1 MNLRYLL
8 NRKQVLA
15 FGQPSVQ
22 SWDVFIS
29 AYNSSERVQQVFERV
44 VASRKYWVA
53 LPEYGYAKDELPNHP
68 DVVSFADGNEAEV
81 ILSLIK
87 QHIGIEALQGKKF
100 CIDITGFMRPHIL
113 FLVQYLQAVGLESFD
128 MIYTEPEQYGRKEHT
143 DFSRDVDAVRQVS
156 GFEGTHIDEIAND
169 ILVVGVG
176 YDDELIS
183 RVVNE
188 KDGARLYQLRSLPSL
203 SADMYQES
211 ILRLDK
217 TPLADNPDMEDRVFF
232 APANDPFVVATE
244 LSDKLQQLRARNS
257 VDNIYLSPL
266 ATKPQTLG
274 FALFYIM
281 ELRNQPASIIFP
293 FSTSYSR
300 ETSAGVGRTWCY
312 EIRLAEVA

>member
-8 NRKQVLA
+8 NRKFAVA
-15 FGQPSVQ
+15 FAQPNIP
-22 SWDVFIS
+22 SWDIFLS
-29 AYNSSERVQQVFERV
+29 AYNSSERVKKAFEEI
-44 VASRKYWVA
+44 VAPKKYWVV
-53 LPEYGYAKDELPNHP
+53 LPEYGYEEDEYPEHT
-68 DVVSFADGNEAEV
+68 DVIPFLEGNEADI
-81 ILSLIK
+81 ILKLIK
-87 QHIGIEALQGKKF
+87 EHIGVDVLLKKTL

-113 FLVQYLQAVGLESFD
+113 FLVQYLHSIGVTSFD
-128 MIYTEPEQYGRKEHT
+128 MVYTEPAQYGRKEDT
-143 DFSRDVDAVRQVS
+143 KFSRDVHAVRQVA
-156 GFEGTHIDEIAND
+156 GFEGAHIDEIAND
-169 ILVVGVG
+169 ILIVGVG

-188 KDGARLYQLRSLPSL
+188 KDGAKLFQLRSLPSL

-244 LSDKLQQLRARNS
+244 LSDKLQQLRARKL

-274 FALFYIM
+274 FALFYLT
-281 ELRNQPASIIFP
+281 ELQNQPASIIFP
-293 FSTSYSR
+293 FSTSYSK

-312 EIRLAEVA
+312 EIRFS

>member
-8 NRKQVLA
+8 NRKCVLSFA
-15 FGQPSVQ
+15 QPNIQ
-22 SWDVFIS
+22 SWDIFLS
-29 AYNSSERVQQVFERV
+29 AFNSSERVQQVFERV
-44 VASRKYWVA
+44 VASKKYWVV
-53 LPEYGYAKDELPNHP
+53 LPEYGYEEDELPKHP
-68 DVVSFADGNEAEV
+68 NVVSFAEGNEADV
-81 ILSLIK
+81 VLGLIK
-87 QHIGIEALQGKKF
+87 EHIGIGAIQGKTL

-113 FLVQYLQAVGLESFD
+113 FLVQYLQAVGLTSFD
-128 MIYTEPEQYGRKEHT
+128 MIYTEPAQYGRKEDT
-143 DFSRDVDAVRQVS
+143 DFSRDVYEVRQVS

-169 ILVVGVG
+169 ILLVGVG

-188 KDGARLYQLRSLPSL
+188 KDSARLYQLRSLPSL

-217 TPLADNPDMEDRVFF
+217 TPLADIPDMEDRVFF

-244 LSDKLQQLRARNS
+244 LSEKLQQLHARKS

-266 ATKPQTLG
+266 ATKPQALG
-274 FALFYIM
+274 FALFYIT

-293 FSTSYSR
+293 FSTSYSK

-312 EIRLAEVA
+312 EIRLANVT